1 MEKRK
6 LFINFIAGV
15 FGGLLVLLVYTFS
28 TNQNTNTVKQ
38 RNNYEQIEQEN
49 GFVRKAVDSNQ
60 SGTIN
65 SRTAGLSSPVG
76 MLENEMVSAAQKTVD
91 AVVHVKTAYVQQYS
105 YGNPFLE
112 YFFGQG
118 SQRKSQPVVGSG
130 SGVIISDDGYIVTN
144 NHVIDKA
151 QKIKVVLNDKREF
164 DAELVGS
171 DPGTDIALLKI
182 DENNLPHVKAAN
194 SDNVQ
199 IGEWVLAVGNPFNLT
214 STVTAG
220 IVSAK
225 ARNINILRDQQYPIE
240 SYIQT
245 DAAVNKGN
253 SGGALVNMKSEL
265 VGINSAILSPSGAYS
280 GYSFAI
286 PVNIV
291 RKVVSDIIKYGEVQR
306 AVLGVEIRDINKE
319 LVEKH
324 NLDKIEG
331 VFIANVTDDGAA
343 KEAGLKSGDVILEIN
358 DVKINSVAE
367 LTGQIGR
374 YRPGEKVNIT
384 IKRANKKKQIDVIL
398 RNMHGT
404 TKIIKADEYLAIL
417 GADFQKLSTSD
428 QRRLGIETGVKV
440 VDLMNEG
447 ALKKA
452 GVKEGFVI
460 TYIQGKKIAHVDD
473 IKRVIR
479 NIGYGVEIEIE
490 GMYPGGRYIYV
501 YRVELE

>member
-1 MEKRK
+1 MKAQNLLGNVVISFLSAFLAIILYANFYEKE
-6 LFINFIAGV
+6 LQTELGTEAHEQGTLE
-15 FGGLLVLLVYTFS
+15 LL
-28 TNQNTNTVKQ
+28 N
-38 RNNYEQIEQEN
+38 
-49 GFVRKAVDSNQ
+49 DSNQ
-60 SGTIN
+60 VKFTQMPVNSSGEIFDFTTAAEN
-65 SRTAGLSSPVG
+65 SV
-76 MLENEMVSAAQKTVD
+76 N
-91 AVVHVKTAYVQQYS
+91 AVVHVTSKYNLRNEY
-105 YGNPFLE
+105 YGNPLYEF
-112 YFFGQG
+112 FFGDQY
-118 SQRKSQPVVGSG
+118 SRQPAVSFG
-130 SGVIISDDGYIVTN
+130 SGVIITDDGYIVTN
-144 NHVIDKA
+144 NHVIEQSDEI
-151 QKIKVVLNDKREF
+151 QVVLNDKRTYT
-164 DAELVGS
+164 AELVGT
-171 DPGTDIALLKI
+171 DPGTDLALLKI
-182 DENNLPHVKAAN
+182 DGKDLPFIAMGN
-194 SDNVQ
+194 SDDIKV
-199 IGEWVLAVGNPFNLT
+199 GEWVLAVGNPFNLT

-404 TKIIKADEYLAIL
+404 TKLIKADEYLAIL

-440 VDLMNEG
+440 VDLNDDG

>member
-1 MEKRK
+1 MKAQNLLGNVVISFLSAFLAIILYANFYEKE
-6 LFINFIAGV
+6 LQTEPGTEAHEQGTLE
-15 FGGLLVLLVYTFS
+15 LL
-28 TNQNTNTVKQ
+28 N
-38 RNNYEQIEQEN
+38 
-49 GFVRKAVDSNQ
+49 DSNQ
-60 SGTIN
+60 VKFTQMPVNSSGEIFDFTTAAEN
-65 SRTAGLSSPVG
+65 SV
-76 MLENEMVSAAQKTVD
+76 N
-91 AVVHVKTAYVQQYS
+91 AVVHVTSKYNLRNDY
-105 YGNPFLE
+105 YGNPLYEF
-112 YFFGQG
+112 FFGDQY
-118 SQRKSQPVVGSG
+118 SRQPAVSFG
-130 SGVIISDDGYIVTN
+130 SGVIITDDGYIVTN
-144 NHVIDKA
+144 NHVIEQSDEI
-151 QKIKVVLNDKREF
+151 QVVLNDKRTYT
-164 DAELVGS
+164 AELVGT
-171 DPGTDIALLKI
+171 DPGTDLALLKI
-182 DENNLPHVKAAN
+182 DGKDLPFIAMGN
-194 SDNVQ
+194 SDDIKV
-199 IGEWVLAVGNPFNLT
+199 GEWVLAVGNPFNLT

>member
-1 MEKRK
+1 MKAQNLLGNVVISLLSAFLAIIIYANFYEKELTQVPDAEQQK
-6 LFINFIAGV
+6 QSTLELIN
-15 FGGLLVLLVYTFS
+15 
-28 TNQNTNTVKQ
+28 
-38 RNNYEQIEQEN
+38 
-49 GFVRKAVDSNQ
+49 DSNQ
-60 SGTIN
+60 VKYTQYPVSPLGEIFDFTTAAEN
-65 SRTAGLSSPVG
+65 SV
-76 MLENEMVSAAQKTVD
+76 N
-91 AVVHVKTAYVQQYS
+91 AVVHVTSKYNLRNDY
-105 YGNPFLE
+105 YGNPLYEF
-112 YFFGQG
+112 FFGDRY
-118 SQRKSQPVVGSG
+118 SRQPAVSFG
-130 SGVIISDDGYIVTN
+130 SGVIITDDGYIVTN
-144 NHVIDKA
+144 NHVIEKSDEI
-151 QKIKVVLNDKREF
+151 QVVLNDRRTYT
-164 DAELVGS
+164 AELVGT
-171 DPGTDIALLKI
+171 DPGTDLALLKI
-182 DENNLPHVKAAN
+182 DGKNLPFIAMGN
-194 SDNVQ
+194 SDDIK

-225 ARNINILRDQQYPIE
+225 ARNINILQDQRYPIE

-253 SGGALVNMKSEL
+253 SGGALVNMQSEL

-306 AVLGVEIRDINKE
+306 ALLGVEIRDVTEE
-319 LVEKH
+319 LVEKY

-331 VFIANVTDDGAA
+331 VLIAGVTDDGAA

-398 RNMHGT
+398 RNMYGT

-428 QRRLGIETGVKV
+428 QRRLGIKTGVKV
-440 VDLMNEG
+440 VDIKNDG

-452 GVKEGFVI
+452 GIKEGFVI
-460 TYIQGKKIAHVDD
+460 TYIQGEKISHVDD
-473 IKRVIR
+473 IKQVLR
-479 NIGYGVEIEIE
+479 NIGLGVEVEIE
-490 GMYPGGRYIYV
+490 GMYPGGKYIYV

>member
-1 MEKRK
+1 MKAQNLLGNVVISFLSAFLAIILYANFYEKE
-6 LFINFIAGV
+6 LQTEPGTEAHEQGTLE
-15 FGGLLVLLVYTFS
+15 LL
-28 TNQNTNTVKQ
+28 N
-38 RNNYEQIEQEN
+38 
-49 GFVRKAVDSNQ
+49 DSNQ
-60 SGTIN
+60 VKFTQMPVNSSGEIFDFTTAAEN
-65 SRTAGLSSPVG
+65 SV
-76 MLENEMVSAAQKTVD
+76 N
-91 AVVHVKTAYVQQYS
+91 AVVHVTSKYNLRNDY
-105 YGNPFLE
+105 YGNPLYEF
-112 YFFGQG
+112 FFGDQY
-118 SQRKSQPVVGSG
+118 SRQPAVSFG
-130 SGVIISDDGYIVTN
+130 SGVIITDDGYIVTN
-144 NHVIDKA
+144 NHVIEQSDEI
-151 QKIKVVLNDKREF
+151 QVVLNDKRTYT
-164 DAELVGS
+164 AELVGT
-171 DPGTDIALLKI
+171 DPGTDLALLKI
-182 DENNLPHVKAAN
+182 DGKDLPFIAMGN
-194 SDNVQ
+194 SDDIKV
-199 IGEWVLAVGNPFNLT
+199 GEWVLAVGNPFNLT

-479 NIGYGVEIEIE
+479 NIWYGVEIEIE

>member
-1 MEKRK
+1 MKAQNLLGNVVISLLSAFLAIIIYANFYEKELAK
-6 LFINFIAGV
+6 APDTEEQKQSTLELIN
-15 FGGLLVLLVYTFS
+15 
-28 TNQNTNTVKQ
+28 
-38 RNNYEQIEQEN
+38 
-49 GFVRKAVDSNQ
+49 DSNQ
-60 SGTIN
+60 VRYTHYPMGPSGEIFDFTTAAEN
-65 SRTAGLSSPVG
+65 SV
-76 MLENEMVSAAQKTVD
+76 N
-91 AVVHVKTAYVQQYS
+91 AVVHVTSKYNLRNDY
-105 YGNPFLE
+105 YGNPIYEF
-112 YFFGQG
+112 FFGDRY
-118 SQRKSQPVVGSG
+118 SRQPAVSFG

-144 NHVIDKA
+144 NHVIEKSDEI
-151 QKIKVVLNDKREF
+151 QVVLNDRRTYT
-164 DAELVGS
+164 AELVGA
-171 DPGTDIALLKI
+171 DPGTDLALLKI
-182 DENNLPHVKAAN
+182 DVNDLPFIDMGN
-194 SDNVQ
+194 SDDIK

-225 ARNINILRDQQYPIE
+225 ARNINILRDKQYPIE

-253 SGGALVNMKSEL
+253 SGGALVNMQSEL

-306 AVLGVEIRDINKE
+306 AVLGVEIRDVNNE
-319 LVEKH
+319 LMEKY

-331 VFIANVTDDGAA
+331 VFIADVSDDGAA
-343 KEAGLKSGDVILEIN
+343 KEAGLKSGDVILQVN
-358 DVKINSVAE
+358 DVKINSIAE
-367 LTGQIGR
+367 LTAQIGR

-384 IKRANKKKQIDVIL
+384 IKRGQKKKQTEVIL

-417 GADFQKLSTSD
+417 GADFQKLSNSD
-428 QRRLGIETGVKV
+428 KRRLGIETGVKV
-440 VDLMNEG
+440 VDLNNEG

-460 TYIQGKKIAHVDD
+460 TNIQGNKIAHVDD

-479 NIGYGVEIEIE
+479 KIGYGVEIEIE

-501 YRVELE
+501 YRVNLE

>member
-1 MEKRK
+1 MKAINLLGNVVISLLSAFLAIILYANFYEKE
-6 LFINFIAGV
+6 LETESGTEAHNQSTLE
-15 FGGLLVLLVYTFS
+15 LL
-28 TNQNTNTVKQ
+28 N
-38 RNNYEQIEQEN
+38 
-49 GFVRKAVDSNQ
+49 DSNQ
-60 SGTIN
+60 VNFTQMPVSSSGKIFDFTTAAEN
-65 SRTAGLSSPVG
+65 SV
-76 MLENEMVSAAQKTVD
+76 N
-91 AVVHVKTAYVQQYS
+91 AVVHVTSKYNLRNEY
-105 YGNPFLE
+105 YGNPLYEF
-112 YFFGQG
+112 FFGDQY
-118 SQRKSQPVVGSG
+118 SRQPAVSFG
-130 SGVIISDDGYIVTN
+130 SGVIITEDGYIVTN
-144 NHVIDKA
+144 NHVIEKSDEI
-151 QKIKVVLNDKREF
+151 QVVLNDRRTYT
-164 DAELVGS
+164 AELVGT
-171 DPGTDIALLKI
+171 DPGTDLALLKI
-182 DENNLPHVKAAN
+182 DGKDLPFISMGN
-194 SDNVQ
+194 SDDIKV
-199 IGEWVLAVGNPFNLT
+199 GEWVLAVGNPFNLT

-265 VGINSAILSPSGAYS
+265 VGINSAILSPSGSYS

-319 LVEKH
+319 LVEDY

-331 VFIANVTDDGAA
+331 VFIAGVSDDGAA
-343 KEAGLKSGDVILEIN
+343 KEAGLKFGDVILEIN
-358 DVKINSVAE
+358 EVKINSIAE
-367 LTGQIGR
+367 LTAQIGK
-374 YRPGEKVNIT
+374 YMPGEKVNIT
-384 IKRANKKKQIDVIL
+384 IKRDDKKKQIDVIL

-417 GADFQKLSTSD
+417 GANFKKLTSSD
-428 QRRLGIETGVKV
+428 KRRLGIETGVKV
-440 VDLMNEG
+440 VDIKDDG

-460 TYIQGKKIAHVDD
+460 TYIQGERISQVND
-473 IKRVIR
+473 IKQVIR
-479 NIGYGVEIEIE
+479 KVGYGVEIEIN

>member
-1 MEKRK
+1 MKAQNLLGNVVISFLSAFLAIILYANFYEKE
-6 LFINFIAGV
+6 LQTELGTEAHEQSALE
-15 FGGLLVLLVYTFS
+15 LL
-28 TNQNTNTVKQ
+28 N
-38 RNNYEQIEQEN
+38 
-49 GFVRKAVDSNQ
+49 DSNQ
-60 SGTIN
+60 VKFTQMPASSSGEIFDFTTAAEN
-65 SRTAGLSSPVG
+65 SV
-76 MLENEMVSAAQKTVD
+76 N
-91 AVVHVKTAYVQQYS
+91 AVVHVTSKYNLRNDY
-105 YGNPFLE
+105 YGNPLYEF
-112 YFFGQG
+112 FFGEQY
-118 SQRKSQPVVGSG
+118 SRQPAVSFG
-130 SGVIISDDGYIVTN
+130 SGVIITDDGYIVTN
-144 NHVIDKA
+144 NHVIEQSDEI
-151 QKIKVVLNDKREF
+151 QVVLNDRRTYT
-164 DAELVGS
+164 AELVGT
-171 DPGTDIALLKI
+171 DPGTDLALLKI
-182 DENNLPHVKAAN
+182 DGKDLPFIAMGN
-194 SDNVQ
+194 SDDIKV
-199 IGEWVLAVGNPFNLT
+199 GEWVLAVGNPFNLT

-358 DVKINSVAE
+358 EVKINSVAE

-374 YRPGEKVNIT
+374 YRPGEKINIT

-440 VDLMNEG
+440 VDLIDDG